1 MSWSSAPPPAWA
13 PTSTAS
19 SCTLALREAGG
30 YPEGTAGPGAGP
42 SAAVSEGRGLI
53 QGASSVP
60 GGGCRHCCSRDERG
74 KDRRGKKLVSESLWA
89 GQIVPES
96 EYFCLSVP
104 RTPWHHLPFSRTGF
118 NSQVL

>member
-1 MSWSSAPPPAWA
+1 MQ
-13 PTSTAS
+13 
-19 SCTLALREAGG
+19 TLLF
-30 YPEGTAGPGAGP
+30 
-42 SAAVSEGRGLI
+42 
-53 QGASSVP
+53 
-60 GGGCRHCCSRDERG
+60 RDERG